1 MQYDILTTVAGGQ
14 TVWLAEEGIWLRPED
29 DRGAPRGRLRENEP
43 DMVAS
48 RGTEVRPEN
57 VGLQDLTPRAA
68 DVLVTA
74 GPYGC
79 AHLIRGLLR
88 VALPALV
95 VIRLAFFAGFGLDRG
110 VGWRRFWR
118 SSSSLRS
125 HQEAVALPFFLLF
138 ASVCRK
144 PIASFAELKGP

>member
-1 MQYDILTTVAGGQ
+1 VADPDILRAVAVCAELTG
-14 TVWLAEEGIWLRPED
+14 TELSEAAARIFAEDLAAYPKSAVLHALERCRREV
-29 DRGAPRGRLRENEP
+29 RGRL
-43 DMVAS
+43 V
-48 RGTEVRPEN
+48 
-57 VGLQDLTPRAA
+57 LA

>member
-1 MQYDILTTVAGGQ
+1 MVAG
-14 TVWLAEEGIWLRPED
+14 
-29 DRGAPRGRLRENEP
+29 
-43 DMVAS
+43 

-74 GPYGC
+74 GAYGC

-125 HQEAVALPFFLLF
+125 TQEAVALPFFLLF